1 MKNKKLLICALIN
14 LIALFMPFTFFLDY
28 DFGSHHMQFMFAT
41 PFMSMADG
49 LSPYGIGFNSN
60 EWISL
65 IVGIVIAFSML
76 VISVISIV
84 HIAKNKKTDTVRN
97 LFVTQLVLNVLM
109 AYVMVVYPSGFYDA
123 YFAQFPCIGWVASSV
138 ACLLGISNISVD
150 KYTKSDNNLLVYSFV
165 SVALSLLPLTKQ
177 KVFGYES
184 SNTWSEFDYGNL
196 AYIGVGDTYGVEY
209 GIIALLLIVGIVIAA
224 LKLRKIYAV
233 VNLGLIALCVYVI
246 IQMIKIEDVHRVH
259 ILPGLYIWMAWLL
272 FGAFMALYKKRL

>member
-1 MKNKKLLICALIN
+1 
-14 LIALFMPFTFFLDY
+14 MPFTFFLDY
-28 DFGSHHMQFMFAT
+28 DFGSHHMQFMFVT

-49 LSPYGIGFNSN
+49 LSPYGIGFNLN

-65 IVGIVIAFSML
+65 IAGIVIAFSML

-84 HIAKNKKTDTVRN
+84 HIAKNKKTDTVRK

-138 ACLLGISNISVD
+138 ACLLGICNIPDD
-150 KYTKSDNNLLVYSFV
+150 KYTKSDNKLLVYSFV

-184 SNTWSEFDYGNL
+184 SHTWSEYDYGNL
-196 AYIGVGDTYGVEY
+196 ANIGVRATYGVVC
-209 GIIALLLIVGIVIAA
+209 GIIAFLLIVGIVMAA
-224 LKLRKIYAV
+224 LKLRKMYAV
-233 VNLGLIALCVYVI
+233 VNLGLVALCVFVI
-246 IQMIKIEDVHRVH
+246 IQEMKIEDVHRVH
-259 ILPGLYIWMAWLL
+259 ILPGMYILMAWLL
-272 FGAFMALYKKRL
+272 FSGFMALYKKKGCKIL